1 MPINFDLVS
10 SRPEGMDYDKFR
22 EERRS
27 SNKLMKEYLRGE
39 KDPQQGKHSTR
50 YNLIKQAYKYAKV
63 GWSELAPNQNKFLE
77 LLEQIQKNEGRKDTP
92 GDNIQPGGNGSEF
105 VPVGDAQPVAP
116 EGTREGLPADE
127 LQGDTKH

>member
-10 SRPEGMDYDKFR
+10 IRPQGMDYDKFR

-50 YNLIKQAYKYAKV
+50 YNLIKQAYKYAKR

-92 GDNIQPGGNGSEF
+92 GDDIQPGGEPKQVFGVIRADSE
-105 VPVGDAQPVAP
+105 
-116 EGTREGLPADE
+116 
-127 LQGDTKH
+127 K

>member
-1 MPINFDLVS
+1 MPINFDIVS
-10 SRPEGMDYDKFR
+10 SRPQGMDYDKFR

-50 YNLIKQAYKYAKV
+50 YNLVKQAYKYAKR

-92 GDNIQPGGNGSEF
+92 GDDIQPGGNGSES
-105 VPVGDAQPVAP
+105 VPVGDAKPVAP

-127 LQGDTKH
+127 LQANPEP